1 MSKGGVPDRRHVAV
15 VLNGEFGNPQRLIAM
30 TQGADVVVAADGG
43 ASWLVQQGLTPDVV
57 VGDMDSLDPKLASEL
72 EAHCTRLVR
81 HSCAKD
87 QTDAELALLEAVD
100 LGARRITVLGA
111 LGGRVD
117 HALANVHL
125 LLMPQLSGVHT
136 VLFDGTSYLWV
147 TRDRTEIRGVTG
159 DTVSLIPLGGDATG
173 VETDGLA
180 YPLRG
185 ETLHCGAARGVSN
198 ILSEPI
204 AHVTL
209 RSGALLVV
217 FTPSAPLNQE
227 NDV

>member
-1 MSKGGVPDRRHVAV
+1 MSEGVAPDPRHVAV
-15 VLNGEFGNPQRLIAM
+15 VLNGEFGNPRRLLAVM
-30 TQGADVVVAADGG
+30 HDADVVVAADGG
-43 ASWLVQQGLTPDVV
+43 ANWLVQQRLTPDVV
-57 VGDMDSLDPKLASEL
+57 VGDMDSLDPELASEL
-72 EAHCTRLVR
+72 EAHRTRLVR

-100 LGARRITVLGA
+100 QGARRITVLGA
-111 LGGRVD
+111 LGGRID

-136 VLFDGTSYLWV
+136 VLFDGASYLWV
-147 TRDRTEIRGVTG
+147 TRDQTEISGVTG
-159 DTVSLIPLGGDATG
+159 DVVSLIPLAGDATG

-180 YPLRG
+180 YPLCG

-198 ILSEPI
+198 ILSGPI

-209 RSGALLVV
+209 RSGVLLVV
-217 FTPSAPLNQE
+217 FTPSALLNQE
-227 NDV
+227 